1 MEKFD
6 QSLLKNIYKE
16 SVGTEPSDKELEKV
30 ERSLK
35 VVFIRPGEALCPHC
49 FIIRLTYMIYLKRLR
64 EDFKLSS
71 TDDVALAILDERGY
85 SFWRN

>member
-6 QSLLKNIYKE
+6 QSLLKNIYKK

-35 VVFIRPGEALCPHC
+35 AVFIRPGEALCPHC
-49 FIIRLTYMIYLKRLR
+49 
-64 EDFKLSS
+64 LSK
-71 TDDVALAILDERGY
+71 D
-85 SFWRN
+85 